1 MMADFDLDFQF
12 GSPSSVVRP
21 SADRWPGEPIGPI
34 LSLRR

>member
-21 SADRWPGEPIGPI
+21 SVDRWPGGPIGLI
-34 LSLRR
+34 LTLK